1 MLNKAPYFLPIN
13 RILAMM
19 EIIISGIGMGIVLSF
34 LTGPVFFA
42 LIKTSIEKGFYSGM
56 MLAAGVV
63 VADAGYVGLSLYGS
77 SYLKPEGG
85 YLEYIGYGGA
95 AILFSIGI
103 WYLFK
108 EVSISYEPSTSRTKK
123 LGYFLKGFAMCVFNP
138 SLLLYWISVTSG
150 VVSIA
155 GGFNPRII
163 LPFFAAILI
172 TQFSLDT
179 LKAYFANKLRKKITE
194 KTLMRLNRI
203 AGGLIIIFALHL
215 VYSLVFTHSLV

>member
-1 MLNKAPYFLPIN
+1 
-13 RILAMM
+13 M
-19 EIIISGIGMGIVLSF
+19 EIIISGIGMGLVLSF

-63 VADAGYVGLSLYGS
+63 IADAGYVALSLYGS
-77 SYLKPEGG
+77 SYLKPDST
-85 YLEYIGYGGA
+85 YLDYIGYAGA

-108 EVSISYEPSTSRTKK
+108 KVRISYEPNTSRTKK

-150 VVSIA
+150 VISVT
-155 GGFNPRII
+155 GGFNPRVI

-172 TQFSLDT
+172 TQFSIDT
-179 LKAYFANKLRKKITE
+179 LKAYFANKLRKRINE
-194 KTLMRLNRI
+194 KTLLKLNRI
-203 AGGLIIIFALHL
+203 AGALIIIFALHL
-215 VYSLVFTHSLV
+215 VYRLVFTHSLI